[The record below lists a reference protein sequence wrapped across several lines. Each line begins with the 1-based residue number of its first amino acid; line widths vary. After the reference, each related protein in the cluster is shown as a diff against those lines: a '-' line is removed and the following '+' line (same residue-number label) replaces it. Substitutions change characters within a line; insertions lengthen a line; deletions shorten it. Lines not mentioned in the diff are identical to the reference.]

1 MLALTSILQE
11 KAFEEIESCFNLN
24 FAHSN
29 ALSIDEVHL
38 RNNKNRYELHRPHA
52 GPLLHQIVTKLF
64 TSLLETM
71 LLFFTNFF
79 FSFYHLSVM
88 M

>member
-1 MLALTSILQE
+1 MLALKSILQE
-11 KAFEEIESCFNLN
+11 KAFEENESCFNLN

-29 ALSIDEVHL
+29 IDEVHS
-38 RNNKNRYELHRPHA
+38 RNNENRYELHRPHA

>member
-1 MLALTSILQE
+1 MLALKSILQE
-11 KAFEEIESCFNLN
+11 KAFEENESCFNLN

-29 ALSIDEVHL
+29 IDEVHL

-52 GPLLHQIVTKLF
+52 GPLLHQIVTKLS

-71 LLFFTNFF
+71 LLFLPTVFF
-79 FSFYHLSVM
+79 LFIISQS
-88 M
+88 

>member
-1 MLALTSILQE
+1 MLALKSILQE
-11 KAFEEIESCFNLN
+11 KAFEENESCFNLN

-29 ALSIDEVHL
+29 IDEVHL

-52 GPLLHQIVTKLF
+52 GPLLHQIVTKLS

-71 LLFFTNFF
+71 LLVLPTVFFLFTI
-79 FSFYHLSVM
+79 SQS
-88 M
+88 